1 MTKLLSQA
9 FAGSGRGVAR
19 TSSQDELARVLLGL
33 TGVEQPPYGLTQDEQ
48 ADLDEADAEIARG
61 EVVTLD
67 GPGRCGRSMSYESP
81 VDDPGGA
88 AGRSGARLCR

>member
-9 FAGSGRGVAR
+9 FAAAAALPDEQ
-19 TSSQDELARVLLGL
+19 QDELARVLLGL
-33 TGVEQPPYGLTQDEQ
+33 TGVEQPPYVLTRDEQ

-67 GPGRCGRSMSYESP
+67 E
-81 VDDPGGA
+81 
-88 AGRSGARLCR
+88 ARAMWAKHEL